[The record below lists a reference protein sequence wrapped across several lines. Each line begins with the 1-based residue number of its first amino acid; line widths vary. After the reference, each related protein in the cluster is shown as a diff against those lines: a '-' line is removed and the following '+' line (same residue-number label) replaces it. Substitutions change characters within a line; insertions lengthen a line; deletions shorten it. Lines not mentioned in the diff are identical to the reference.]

1 MYERK
6 GLFIVL
12 EGMEGSGKTTQ
23 IKVAETLMRSWGYD
37 VVTVREPGGT
47 ELGEQLRKCILAAPL
62 EVRPTPVAEMLLLQA
77 SRSQLTDTVIKPALN
92 EGYCVISDRYTLS
105 TYAYQGSGR
114 GWSVA
119 AIKMLGYLVDSI
131 TPDLTLVLD
140 LPAQLSMQRVAARGN
155 PDRIELEDLAFFERV
170 RRGYHDYA
178 AQHSSRVKLI
188 DASKDASAV
197 SQAVYRA
204 LYGFI
209 RKRESATE

>member
-23 IKVAETLMRSWGYD
+23 IKIAEKLMRSWGYE

-47 ELGEQLRKCILAAPL
+47 ELGEQLRKLLLAAPL
-62 EVRPTPVAEMLLLQA
+62 EVRPTPVAEMMLLQA

-105 TYAYQGSGR
+105 TYAYQGSGC

-119 AIKMLGYLVDSI
+119 AIKMLGYLVHPI

-140 LPAQLSMQRVAARGN
+140 LSAQLSMQRVAARGN
-155 PDRIELEDLAFFERV
+155 PDRIESEGLDFFERV

-197 SQAVYRA
+197 SQAIYRA
-204 LYGFI
+204 LHGFV
-209 RKRESATE
+209 RKHESALE

>member
-23 IKVAETLMRSWGYD
+23 VKTVETLMRSWNYD

-47 ELGEQLRKCILAAPL
+47 ELGEQLRKLLLATPL
-62 EVRPTPVAEMLLLQA
+62 EVRPTPVAEMLMLQA

-105 TYAYQGSGR
+105 TYAYQGSGC

-119 AIKMLGYLVDSI
+119 AIKMLGYLVGSI

-155 PDRIELEDLAFFERV
+155 PDRIEAGSLAFFERV

-197 SQAVYRA
+197 SQAIYCA
-204 LYGFI
+204 LHGFV
-209 RKRESATE
+209 RKHESALE

>member
-23 IKVAETLMRSWGYD
+23 IKIAEKLMRSWGYE

-47 ELGEQLRKCILAAPL
+47 ELGEQLRKLLLAAPL

-119 AIKMLGYLVDSI
+119 AIKTFGYLVHPI

-140 LPAQLSMQRVAARGN
+140 LPAQLSMQRAAARGG
-155 PDRIELEDLAFFERV
+155 PDRIESEGLDFFERV

-188 DASKDASAV
+188 DASKDASTV
-197 SQAVYRA
+197 SKAVYRA
-204 LYGFI
+204 LHGFI
-209 RKRESATE
+209 RKRECATE

>member
-23 IKVAETLMRSWGYD
+23 VKTVETLMRSWNYD

-47 ELGEQLRKCILAAPL
+47 ELGEQLRKLLLATPL
-62 EVRPTPVAEMLLLQA
+62 EVRPTPVAEMLMLQA

-105 TYAYQGSGR
+105 TYAYQGSGC

-119 AIKMLGYLVDSI
+119 AIKMLGYLVHPI

-140 LPAQLSMQRVAARGN
+140 LSAQLSMQRVAARGN
-155 PDRIELEDLAFFERV
+155 PDRIESEGLDFFERV

-197 SQAVYRA
+197 SQAIYRA
-204 LYGFI
+204 LHGFI
-209 RKRESATE
+209 RKHESALE

>member
-23 IKVAETLMRSWGYD
+23 VKTVETLMRSWNYD

-47 ELGEQLRKCILAAPL
+47 ELGEQLRKLLLATPL
-62 EVRPTPVAEMLLLQA
+62 EVRPTPVAEMLMLQA

-105 TYAYQGSGR
+105 TYAYQGSGC

-119 AIKMLGYLVDSI
+119 AIKMLGYLVGSI

-155 PDRIELEDLAFFERV
+155 PDRIEAGSLAFFERV

-188 DASKDASAV
+188 DASKDASTV
-197 SQAVYRA
+197 SQAIYRA
-204 LYGFI
+204 LHGFV
-209 RKRESATE
+209 RKHESALE

>member
-23 IKVAETLMRSWGYD
+23 IKTAETLMRSWGYE

-47 ELGEQLRKCILAAPL
+47 ELGEQLRKLLLATPL

-105 TYAYQGSGR
+105 TYAYQGSGC

-119 AIKMLGYLVDSI
+119 AIKMLGNLVRPI

-140 LPAQLSMQRVAARGN
+140 LPAQLSMQRVAARGRL
-155 PDRIELEDLAFFERV
+155 DRIKAGSLAFFERV

-197 SQAVYRA
+197 SQAIYRA
-204 LYGFI
+204 LHGFV
-209 RKRESATE
+209 RKHESALE

>member
-12 EGMEGSGKTTQ
+12 EGMEGGGKTTQ
-23 IKVAETLMRSWGYD
+23 IKIAEKLMRSWGYE

-47 ELGEQLRKCILAAPL
+47 ELGEQLRKLLLAAPL
-62 EVRPTPVAEMLLLQA
+62 EVRPTPVAEMMLLQA

-105 TYAYQGSGR
+105 TYAYQGSGC

-119 AIKMLGYLVDSI
+119 AIKMLGYLVHPI

-155 PDRIELEDLAFFERV
+155 PDRIESEGLDFFERV
-170 RRGYHDYA
+170 RRGYQDYA

-197 SQAVYRA
+197 SQAIYRA
-204 LYGFI
+204 LHGFV
-209 RKRESATE
+209 RKHESALE

>member
-23 IKVAETLMRSWGYD
+23 IKIAEKLMRSWGYE

-47 ELGEQLRKCILAAPL
+47 ELGEQLRKLLLAAPL

-105 TYAYQGSGR
+105 TYAYQGSGC

-119 AIKMLGYLVDSI
+119 AIKMLGYLVHPI

-140 LPAQLSMQRVAARGN
+140 LSAQLSMQRVAARGN
-155 PDRIELEDLAFFERV
+155 PDRIESEGLDFFERV

-197 SQAVYRA
+197 SQAIYRA
-204 LYGFI
+204 LHGFV
-209 RKRESATE
+209 RKHESALE

>member
-23 IKVAETLMRSWGYD
+23 IKTAETLMRSWGYE

-47 ELGEQLRKCILAAPL
+47 ELGEQLRKLLLAAPL
-62 EVRPTPVAEMLLLQA
+62 EVRPTPVAEMLMLQA
-77 SRSQLTDTVIKPALN
+77 GRSQLTDTVIKPALN

-105 TYAYQGSGR
+105 TYAYQGSGC

-119 AIKMLGYLVDSI
+119 AIKMLGNLVRPI

-155 PDRIELEDLAFFERV
+155 PDRIEAGSLAFFERV

-178 AQHSSRVKLI
+178 AKHSTRVKLI

-197 SQAVYRA
+197 SQAIYRA
-204 LYGFI
+204 LHGFV
-209 RKRESATE
+209 RKHESALE

>member
-23 IKVAETLMRSWGYD
+23 IKIAEKLMRSWGYE

-47 ELGEQLRKCILAAPL
+47 ELGEQLRKLLLAAPL
-62 EVRPTPVAEMLLLQA
+62 EVRPTPVAEMMLLQA

-105 TYAYQGSGR
+105 TYAYQGSGC

-119 AIKMLGYLVDSI
+119 AIKMLGYLVHPI

-140 LPAQLSMQRVAARGN
+140 LSAQLSMQRVAARGN
-155 PDRIELEDLAFFERV
+155 PDRIESEGLDFFERV

-178 AQHSSRVKLI
+178 AQQSSRVKLI

-197 SQAVYRA
+197 SQAIYRA
-204 LYGFI
+204 LHGFV
-209 RKRESATE
+209 RKHESALE

>member
-12 EGMEGSGKTTQ
+12 EGMDGSGKTTQ
-23 IKVAETLMRSWGYD
+23 IKTVETLMSSWGYE

-47 ELGEQLRKCILAAPL
+47 ELGEQLRKLLLAAPL
-62 EVRPTPVAEMLLLQA
+62 EVRPTPVAEMLMLQA

-105 TYAYQGSGR
+105 TYAYQGSGC

-119 AIKMLGYLVDSI
+119 AIKMLGYLVGSI

-155 PDRIELEDLAFFERV
+155 PDRIEAGSLAFFERV

-178 AQHSSRVKLI
+178 AKHSTRVKLI

-197 SQAVYRA
+197 SQAIYRA
-204 LYGFI
+204 LHGFV
-209 RKRESATE
+209 RKHESALE

>member
-23 IKVAETLMRSWGYD
+23 IKIAEKLMRSWGYE

-47 ELGEQLRKCILAAPL
+47 ELGEQLRKLLLAAPL

-105 TYAYQGSGR
+105 TYAYQGSGC

-119 AIKMLGYLVDSI
+119 AIKMLGYLVHPI

-140 LPAQLSMQRVAARGN
+140 LSAQLSMQRVAARGN
-155 PDRIELEDLAFFERV
+155 PDRIESEGLDFFERV

-197 SQAVYRA
+197 SQAIYRA
-204 LYGFI
+204 LHGFI
-209 RKRESATE
+209 RKHESALE

>member
-23 IKVAETLMRSWGYD
+23 IKIAEKLMRSWGYE
-37 VVTVREPGGT
+37 VVIVREPGGT
-47 ELGEQLRKCILAAPL
+47 ELGEQLRKLLLAAPL

-105 TYAYQGSGR
+105 TYTYQGSGC

-119 AIKMLGYLVDSI
+119 AIKMLGYLVGSI

-140 LPAQLSMQRVAARGN
+140 LSAQLSMQRVAARGN
-155 PDRIELEDLAFFERV
+155 PDRIEAGSLAFFERV

-197 SQAVYRA
+197 SQAIYRA
-204 LYGFI
+204 LHGFV
-209 RKRESATE
+209 RKHESALE

>member
-23 IKVAETLMRSWGYD
+23 VKTVETLMRSWNYD

-47 ELGEQLRKCILAAPL
+47 ELGEQLRKLLLATPL
-62 EVRPTPVAEMLLLQA
+62 EVRPTPVAEMLMLQA

-105 TYAYQGSGR
+105 TYAYQGSGC

-119 AIKMLGYLVDSI
+119 AIKMLGYLVGSI

-155 PDRIELEDLAFFERV
+155 PDRIEAGSLAFFERV

-197 SQAVYRA
+197 SQAIYRA
-204 LYGFI
+204 LHGFV
-209 RKRESATE
+209 RKHESALE

>member
-23 IKVAETLMRSWGYD
+23 IKIAEKLMRSWGYE

-47 ELGEQLRKCILAAPL
+47 ELGEQLRKLLLAAPL

-105 TYAYQGSGR
+105 TYAYQGSGC

-119 AIKMLGYLVDSI
+119 AIKMLGYLVHPI

-140 LPAQLSMQRVAARGN
+140 LSAQLSMQRVAARGN
-155 PDRIELEDLAFFERV
+155 PDRIESEGLDFFERV

-178 AQHSSRVKLI
+178 AQQSSRVKLI

-197 SQAVYRA
+197 SQAIYRA
-204 LYGFI
+204 LHGFV
-209 RKRESATE
+209 RKHESALE